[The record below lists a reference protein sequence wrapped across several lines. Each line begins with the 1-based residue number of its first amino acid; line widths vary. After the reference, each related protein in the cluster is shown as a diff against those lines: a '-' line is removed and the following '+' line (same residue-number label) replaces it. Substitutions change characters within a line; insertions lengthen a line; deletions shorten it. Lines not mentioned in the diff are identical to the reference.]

1 MPLECLPRYLRTV
14 DTICVHSFAKRCPRT
29 QVKLGQPGAQLLSRL
44 KTSLGLALSLSLSWT
59 ASLLFARTGARW
71 LMQIQKKTFASDS
84 AVDGSD
90 TRSLKF
96 RISKPNLWNQN
107 FALVQTVKDHMLNW
121 PLVPLGKPVEE
132 GLPVTCCMDCQSGEV
147 GAKHQHERGTTISN
161 NMKSHHHNHHQHH
174 LHHQHH

>member
-1 MPLECLPRYLRTV
+1 MPSAILAHSRHHLCSQLCQTLPSHTGETGTTGCSTALPIE
-14 DTICVHSFAKRCPRT
+14 D
-29 QVKLGQPGAQLLSRL
+29 
-44 KTSLGLALSLSLSWT
+44 LAWARSLSLSWT